1 MHSTAEVT
9 VTVHPLP
16 TITASAYPVE
26 ICLGESIELTASS
39 DITGTTFEWGGSLGA
54 GATKTIS
61 PTATTTYSVTGTTA
75 EGCTGTAEVTVTVH
89 PLPTITASATPSE
102 ICLGESTELTAS
114 SDITGTTFNWSDG
127 LGSSLTVTVSPT
139 ATTTYSVTGTT
150 LEGCTGTAEVI
161 VTVHPLPTITTTA
174 TPNEICLGEST
185 ELTASSDI
193 TGTIF
198 NWSDG
203 LASNSTE
210 TVSPTTSTTYSVT
223 GTTAEGC
230 TGTAEVTIA
239 VLPVPIIKYIVNPAH
254 CGKSDAS
261 ITLNVT
267 GATPPYTYIWS
278 NGSVDAMLNNISA
291 GNYFVTVTDANGCS
305 SFEIINVNDLPG
317 PTANFAYKPHITTIE
332 NPIIYFENYSF
343 GATSYYWDFG
353 DGTSS
358 EEVEPI
364 HKYLEPRSYHV
375 VLYAKDEYNCID
387 TIGAD
392 IIIKDI
398 STFYLPNAIMP
409 YRKNINNNF
418 HIYGVNIDSDNFEMR
433 IFDRW
438 GKEIFY
444 TRDINQGWDGT
455 YNGEIVPQG
464 CILI

>member
-1 MHSTAEVT
+1 M
-9 VTVHPLP
+9 
-16 TITASAYPVE
+16 
-26 ICLGESIELTASS
+26 
-39 DITGTTFEWGGSLGA
+39 
-54 GATKTIS
+54 
-61 PTATTTYSVTGTTA
+61 
-75 EGCTGTAEVTVTVH
+75 
-89 PLPTITASATPSE
+89 
-102 ICLGESTELTAS
+102 
-114 SDITGTTFNWSDG
+114 
-127 LGSSLTVTVSPT
+127 
-139 ATTTYSVTGTT
+139 
-150 LEGCTGTAEVI
+150 
-161 VTVHPLPTITTTA
+161 PTITTTA

-398 STFYLPNAIMP
+398 STFYLPNAFTP
-409 YRKNINNNF
+409 NNDDLNEVFNFVGAEINP
-418 HIYGVNIDSDNFEMR
+418 INFEMR
-433 IFDRW
+433 IFDRY
-438 GKEIFY
+438 GKQLFY
-444 TRDINQGWDGT
+444 TTDINQGWDGT
-455 YNGEIVPQG
+455 YKGETVPEG
-464 CILI
+464 VYTIAINFVSSITGEKHFIIDNLIIIK